1 MELEERKAKENIF
14 NEIKDISFIK
24 ELNEQKLSLRR
35 KKISQIFSIKRR
47 NNLEKIKN
55 YSNFMKIEPEL
66 QINKFSSSFDRII
79 LNLKSSDNNIQS
91 YTLKQLNI
99 YFQYYEPDINEQ
111 KMIMDGQFLELLL
124 NLGIKFSFN
133 DETNIIQILCIF
145 INIQIYN
152 EGNGEY
158 LISLYSD
165 KFFEFYNKCFIQSK
179 SDEIVNK
186 IILLL
191 YYMANIN
198 CGINI
203 KILQSRVFESIINFS
218 INEDQDLGFK
228 ELIIKLITICLNI
241 SKNCE
246 LDEKETKIIDK
257 CLTIL
262 KNESIK
268 GNEKIKKICYQGLYN
283 ISKINDDYE
292 FNKKMINEEIPRLI
306 LETKNKN
313 ILLYSLKTLT
323 NILTVPDE
331 YLDQINLEEIISYY
345 NSIINLYKD
354 EDKIIYIILNGI
366 CNIADSKYINVV
378 KSSIIWDQII
388 IQILFNKNEDIQ
400 LLFIEIIKYIIK
412 SGNLDNLKFI
422 FNTKIL
428 EYLIYLISN
437 SIKDKKII
445 IKFLE
450 LIDNYLSRFRNC
462 DKDNAHYLVI
472 YNKFKDFLFCFHDL
486 INEENNFFEYI
497 KKKYK

>member
-55 YSNFMKIEPEL
+55 SLNLLKKQSEL

-111 KMIMDGQFLELLL
+111 KMIIDGQFLELLL

-133 DETNIIQILCIF
+133 DEANIIQILCIF

-246 LDEKETKIIDK
+246 LDEKGIKIIDK

-306 LETKNKN
+306 LEIKNKN

-331 YLDQINLEEIISYY
+331 YLDQLNLEEIIRYY
-345 NSIINLYKD
+345 DSIINLYKD

-400 LLFIEIIKYIIK
+400 LLFIEIIKYY
-412 SGNLDNLKFI
+412 I
-422 FNTKIL
+422 FSEKQ
-428 EYLIYLISN
+428 
-437 SIKDKKII
+437 
-445 IKFLE
+445 
-450 LIDNYLSRFRNC
+450 
-462 DKDNAHYLVI
+462 
-472 YNKFKDFLFCFHDL
+472 NK
-486 INEENNFFEYI
+486 
-497 KKKYK
+497 

>member
-55 YSNFMKIEPEL
+55 SLNLLKKGSEL

-111 KMIMDGQFLELLL
+111 KMIIGGQFLELLL

-133 DETNIIQILCIF
+133 DEANIIQILCIF

-165 KFFEFYNKCFIQSK
+165 KFFEFYDKCFIQSK

-191 YYMANIN
+191 NYIVNIN
-198 CGINI
+198 IGINI
-203 KILQSRVFESIINFS
+203 KILQSKVFESIINFS

-228 ELIIKLITICLNI
+228 ELIIKLISICLNI

-246 LDEKETKIIDK
+246 LDEKEIKIIDK

-262 KNESIK
+262 KNESKKYVIK
-268 GNEKIKKICYQGLYN
+268 
-283 ISKINDDYE
+283 D
-292 FNKKMINEEIPRLI
+292 
-306 LETKNKN
+306 
-313 ILLYSLKTLT
+313 
-323 NILTVPDE
+323 
-331 YLDQINLEEIISYY
+331 
-345 NSIINLYKD
+345 
-354 EDKIIYIILNGI
+354 YIIL
-366 CNIADSKYINVV
+366 V
-378 KSSIIWDQII
+378 K
-388 IQILFNKNEDIQ
+388 
-400 LLFIEIIKYIIK
+400 
-412 SGNLDNLKFI
+412 
-422 FNTKIL
+422 
-428 EYLIYLISN
+428 
-437 SIKDKKII
+437 
-445 IKFLE
+445 
-450 LIDNYLSRFRNC
+450 
-462 DKDNAHYLVI
+462 
-472 YNKFKDFLFCFHDL
+472 
-486 INEENNFFEYI
+486 
-497 KKKYK
+497 